1 MHTFTKN
8 GLPAEKK
15 GRYPL
20 DLRLSQSATLVRI
33 TGGCR
38 QARLLTSL
46 GGAVRYYQTIPFTG
60 DTSSNARFFRN
71 IWVFYIPVLYFGVV
85 MSTGG
90 AELVSECKIPVDS

>member
-46 GGAVRYYQTIPFTG
+46 GGAVRYYQTICTG
-60 DTSSNARFFRN
+60 SMDFHFIHYPNRFG
-71 IWVFYIPVLYFGVV
+71 IK
-85 MSTGG
+85 
-90 AELVSECKIPVDS
+90 A